1 MIIAYADAVF
11 GYLPAR
17 LVPFSAER
25 IAAAEIATRIASLLT
40 TRHTGDE
47 EADLKKLESTQYLK
61 LGMDKDAIK
70 LAIAQLQSHLRISPK
85 RVREAPHAL
94 FRWILKKVPTEIK
107 DKCDLITER
116 INIAEAAGETVEPI
130 FNGTVLTL
138 QNLSNELVEYIK
150 KASCWVECC
159 FLTKVV
165 LFFNIRIHV
174 HSYACVCIHMH
185 FVVFCMHS
193 DALHSTN
200 RLHSNAF
207 CNHFELLHSSDAR
220 RLHSDAFSYL
230 LHSRHV
236 TF

>member
-1 MIIAYADAVF
+1 MP
-11 GYLPAR
+11 PAR
-17 LVPFSAER
+17 GLILLYSASEVLPVSAACSENVPTVSGRRFR
-25 IAAAEIATRIASLLT
+25 ISMRISSGSVMCRFGTGARSLL
-40 TRHTGDE
+40 
-47 EADLKKLESTQYLK
+47 L
-61 LGMDKDAIK
+61 
-70 LAIAQLQSHLRISPK
+70 LAMS
-85 RVREAPHAL
+85 
-94 FRWILKKVPTEIK
+94 
-107 DKCDLITER
+107 
-116 INIAEAAGETVEPI
+116 
-130 FNGTVLTL
+130 
-138 QNLSNELVEYIK
+138 LVEIT
-150 KASCWVECC
+150 AMGLWDECC

-185 FVVFCMHS
+185 FIVFCMHS